1 MACTIQAWLENG
13 EPRLQ
18 VLDNHSGHLRM
29 AWKPS
34 KKQSELDA
42 GDVKSLFRS
51 LLDVST
57 IEHLANTPTARGN
70 S

>member
-34 KKQSELDA
+34 KKQSEMDA
-42 GDVKSLFRS
+42 SDLKLLFRN

-57 IEHLANTPTARGN
+57 IEHLANTKRNKG
-70 S
+70 